1 MLILQYYSLF
11 IKSMINQPISNKIVC
26 NSILG
31 NYVSINMT
39 VKNVSG
45 KHTNLIKLFRLF
57 DVLNVYSNI
66 LLLKTYFNLKSVL
79 SQVRM

>member
-1 MLILQYYSLF
+1 M
-11 IKSMINQPISNKIVC
+11 KSMTNQPISNKFFC
-26 NSILG
+26 NSILV

-45 KHTNLIKLFRLF
+45 KHKNFIKLFRLF
-57 DVLNVYSNI
+57 VVLNVYSNT

>member
-1 MLILQYYSLF
+1 
-11 IKSMINQPISNKIVC
+11 MINQPISNKVFC
-26 NSILG
+26 NSILV

-45 KHTNLIKLFRLF
+45 KHKNLIKLFRLF
-57 DVLNVYSNI
+57 VVLNVYSNI
-66 LLLKTYFNLKSVL
+66 LLLKTYCNLKSVL